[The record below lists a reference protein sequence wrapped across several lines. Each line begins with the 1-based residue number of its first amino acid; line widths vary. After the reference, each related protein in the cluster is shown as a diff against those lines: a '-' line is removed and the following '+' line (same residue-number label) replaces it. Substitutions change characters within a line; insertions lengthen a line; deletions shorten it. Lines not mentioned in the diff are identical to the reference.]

1 MQTHCQA
8 LTTRQMSLKK
18 QPLEVIKSEDHQSPK
33 KWCISL
39 MEDKFN
45 SFISQGDHPLVHK
58 VFGAGSLFSP
68 FLFRKYFDPSDA
80 FPLWE
85 FGSDILSSSSS
96 VQIGG
101 RSAVEWLETDK
112 EYVLKAELPG
122 LNNKKQIHNVQV
134 VVEKGKVVE
143 ISGQWRESEVK
154 EWKSG
159 HWWEHGCVRRLEL
172 PQDADWRKIEANI
185 KDEVFLEIR
194 VPEIN
199 NEDHSGISNIPR
211 PPNDVPIKESHDHQ
225 LLVSTNANGH
235 GVK

>member
-1 MQTHCQA
+1 
-8 LTTRQMSLKK
+8 MSLKK

-96 VQIGG
+96 VQNGG
-101 RSAVEWLETDK
+101 RSAVEWFETDK
-112 EYVLKAELPG
+112 EYGLKAELPVFAPRD
-122 LNNKKQIHNVQV
+122 L
-134 VVEKGKVVE
+134 
-143 ISGQWRESEVK
+143 R
-154 EWKSG
+154 
-159 HWWEHGCVRRLEL
+159 CL
-172 PQDADWRKIEANI
+172 PQ
-185 KDEVFLEIR
+185 
-194 VPEIN
+194 
-199 NEDHSGISNIPR
+199 
-211 PPNDVPIKESHDHQ
+211 Q
-225 LLVSTNANGH
+225 LCLYQGLYGDGSYTVGDGSYTVGGAST
-235 GVK
+235 KP

>member
-1 MQTHCQA
+1 MQTQYCQA
-8 LTTRQMSLKK
+8 LTRQMSLKK

-96 VQIGG
+96 VQNGG
-101 RSAVEWLETDK
+101 RSAVEWFETDK
-112 EYVLKAELPG
+112 EYGLKAELP
-122 LNNKKQIHNVQV
+122 

-143 ISGQWRESEVK
+143 ISGQWRESDVK

-159 HWWEHGCVRRLEL
+159 GWWEHGCVRRLEL
-172 PQDADWRKIEANI
+172 SQDADWRNIEANI

-194 VPEIN
+194 VPKIN
-199 NEDHSGISNIPR
+199 FEDHSGTSNIPR
-211 PPNDVPIKESHDHQ
+211 PLNDVPIKESHDHQ
-225 LLVSTNANGH
+225 PVST
-235 GVK
+235 K